1 MSYVLFDIG
10 GTKTRVAVSDDL
22 KKFCEPVKFKTPATC
37 EEGVEQ
43 ITEEVKK
50 LTDKEIRGIA
60 GGIRGILDGERTMM
74 VEDPGGKLRGWEEKP
89 LVDLLRKKLKADTML
104 RNDAAIVALGEA
116 MHGAGT
122 GYDIVAY
129 HTISTGVGG
138 ARIDHGEIDS
148 HIYGFEPGHQI
159 LDLDRII
166 LGEEK
171 EPTLE
176 NLVSGSA
183 LEERAGIKPYE
194 VPQEDAVWDQ
204 LAQYLAYGLR
214 NTILYWSP
222 DVIVL
227 GGSMI
232 VGDPRIFL
240 ADIIKHTH
248 EIVDDKVPVPEI
260 VDATLGDYGG
270 LYGAMALL
278 EQEV

>member
-10 GTKTRVAVSDDL
+10 GTKTRVAISDDL
-22 KKFCEPVKFKTPATC
+22 KEFSDPVKFETPSTC
-37 EEGVEQ
+37 EEGVDAIIQ
-43 ITEEVKK
+43 EVKK

-60 GGIRGILDGERTMM
+60 GGIRGILDGEKTMM
-74 VEDPGGKLRGWEEKP
+74 VEDPGGVLTGWEEKP
-89 LVDLLRKKLKADTML
+89 LTKLLQKKLKATTKL
-104 RNDAAIVALGEA
+104 ANDAAVVALGEA
-116 MHGAGT
+116 VHGGGK

-129 HTISTGVGG
+129 HTVSTGVGG

-159 LDLDRII
+159 LDLDRTV

-171 EPTLE
+171 EPSLE

-183 LEERAGIKPYE
+183 LEERAGMKPYE
-194 VPQEDAVWDQ
+194 VPQDDAVWDQ

-278 EQEV
+278 ERNV